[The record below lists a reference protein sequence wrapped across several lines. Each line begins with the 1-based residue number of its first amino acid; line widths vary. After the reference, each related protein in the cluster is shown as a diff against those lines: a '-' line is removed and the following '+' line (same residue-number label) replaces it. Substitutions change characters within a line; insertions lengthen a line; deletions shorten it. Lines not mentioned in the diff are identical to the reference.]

1 MKSPT
6 YLTDHSQILT
16 WVNIQKNLPESETNP
31 SKPEQTPLHKRPLQF
46 EWSENS
52 KNNFR
57 QTLKSPEIQRKLD
70 DFLQSTFSNEEKG
83 VNDCVTEFQNILN
96 DAAKKSLKIRKKKTR
111 RKINNV
117 INKKWFD
124 KELKT

>member
-6 YLTDHSQILT
+6 YLTDHSQLT
-16 WVNIQKNLPESETNP
+16 RKQNNP
-31 SKPEQTPLHKRPLQF
+31 SKPEQTPLHKLPLQF

-70 DFLQSTFSNEEKG
+70 NFLQSTFSKDEKG

-117 INKKWFD
+117 MNKKWFD